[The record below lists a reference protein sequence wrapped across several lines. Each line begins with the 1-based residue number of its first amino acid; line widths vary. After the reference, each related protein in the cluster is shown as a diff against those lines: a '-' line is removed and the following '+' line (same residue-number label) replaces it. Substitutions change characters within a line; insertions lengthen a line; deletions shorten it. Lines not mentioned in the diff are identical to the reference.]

1 MDTEAVRAGGVIMT
15 VNVTNLGFTVG
26 GLVYFGTRLCNM
38 VNHSN
43 CALAFSAVTRPE
55 ITAAGLNAAAAH
67 PLYSR
72 AHGLAWRII
81 RTGIADLPT
90 DERLWISPTWEIY
103 ERWCFVKLAAK
114 LRTARPELIW
124 ERRDTHQSRAIAA
137 WIGRIEGVALT
148 LLLQPTF
155 VAWDQ
160 SRGTDC
166 RSLSGELVPDMVLIQ
181 EGANPRFFVVDAK
194 YRVERRA
201 VLDAMRSAH
210 LSRRCPLSR
219 RASRSLSAAPAKFG
233 RRSVARDERIP
244 SRPRRRRR
252 DIRSRRKGFRLATGL
267 HLQSHVRIQINSEV
281 KYRDGLRNRAVGI
294 EWLPEHPRRCRDT
307 LARYIELNFG

>member
-1 MDTEAVRAGGVIMT
+1 MTNTGGNRVGDGFSGQPAPLALRPGGERQVCDIDTRPPAFVFLSAAGGRNQPAVSDQ
-15 VNVTNLGFTVG
+15 
-26 GLVYFGTRLCNM
+26 R
-38 VNHSN
+38 S
-43 CALAFSAVTRPE
+43 AFS
-55 ITAAGLNAAAAH
+55 
-67 PLYSR
+67 
-72 AHGLAWRII
+72 LA
-81 RTGIADLPT
+81 
-90 DERLWISPTWEIY
+90 
-103 ERWCFVKLAAK
+103 
-114 LRTARPELIW
+114 
-124 ERRDTHQSRAIAA
+124 
-137 WIGRIEGVALT
+137 
-148 LLLQPTF
+148 
-155 VAWDQ
+155 
-160 SRGTDC
+160 
-166 RSLSGELVPDMVLIQ
+166 PDMVLIQ